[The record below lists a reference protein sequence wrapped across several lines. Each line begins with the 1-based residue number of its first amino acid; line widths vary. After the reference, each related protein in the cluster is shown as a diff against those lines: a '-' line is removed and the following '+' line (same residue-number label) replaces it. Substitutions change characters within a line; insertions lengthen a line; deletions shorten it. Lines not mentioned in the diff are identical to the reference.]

1 MEQVDFTRDNLQ
13 DLLPYYLLSIYPGSR
28 MIYLICM
35 CLVIISLV
43 CIPLVSVQ
51 ISISGRGII
60 RPVQEK
66 TRIVASASGIVA
78 DVYVEEGDLVLKS
91 EPVLQIRS
99 ADTKDNLLSLHKERM
114 ETEVHIKDLRGLT
127 SNPPRIPLSAEY
139 GREYEDFIKQTEY
152 LGLLQSKARREL
164 SRHEGLYKEGL
175 ISEKDYDDLVFE
187 FDKATKALENYQ
199 YRSIKD
205 WQNEYY
211 DLLVRQRDL
220 ESQIRNTEEQ
230 ILLTTVYAPASG
242 HMVEFNGIFEG
253 SVIQAGSV
261 IGILS
266 PESELIG
273 EFYVPSRNIAFL
285 CKDQKVQMHLDA
297 YTTREWGFIPALIY
311 EISSDILVVEN
322 QPVYRVKC
330 RPERTELFLKN
341 GYSASLKK
349 GMTFQA
355 RCLVSRRTLFQLL
368 TDKADK
374 WLNPAFQVREITPLP

>member
-1 MEQVDFTRDNLQ
+1 MEQADFNRDNIQ
-13 DLLPYYLLSIYPGSR
+13 DLLPYYLLSIYPGSK
-28 MIYLICM
+28 MIYQICL

-51 ISISGRGII
+51 VSVSGRGII

-78 DVYVEEGDLVLKS
+78 DVYVEEGNLVLKS
-91 EPVLQIRS
+91 EPLLEVRS
-99 ADTKDNLLSLHKERM
+99 ADTEDDLLSLQKERK
-114 ETEVHIKDLRGLT
+114 ETEIHIKDLQGLT
-127 SNPPRIPLSAEY
+127 SNPPKIPLSAEY
-139 GREYEDFIKQTEY
+139 SREYDDFIKKTEY

-164 SRHEGLYKEGL
+164 SRHEGLYKNGL

-187 FDKATKALENYQ
+187 FDKATKALENHK
-199 YRSIKD
+199 YRSIKN
-205 WQNEYY
+205 WQNECYN
-211 DLLVRQRDL
+211 LLVRQRDL
-220 ESQIRNTEEQ
+220 ESRIRKTEEQ
-230 ILLTTVYAPASG
+230 IHLTTVYAPASG
-242 HMVEFNGIFEG
+242 HMVEFNGILKG

-273 EFYVPSRNIAFL
+273 EFYVPSRNIAYL
-285 CKDQKVQMHLDA
+285 RKDQKVQIHLDA

-355 RCLVSRRTLFQLL
+355 RCLVTRRTLFQLL

-374 WLNPAFQVREITPLP
+374 WLNPALQARETTPLP